1 MGCAGDG
8 NIDGT
13 GAASELNTPAEQ
25 RDEDG
30 GERGTGGGGEWYARR
45 GDELR

>member
-25 RDEDG
+25 RDG
-30 GERGTGGGGEWYARR
+30 GERSAGGGGEWYARR